1 MFDHLDDRI
10 LQPSLSRFRRFDLS
24 MNYIKF
30 KSTILYNLSSHL
42 KVVALRVISQVHWFY
57 LIHSTA
63 RQFATPSEPVDFS
76 LSLMSFRLRPHDKA
90 PQKYLPLL
98 SRALIPTITFFTTIA
113 LFSLPPQLLKFL
125 LYLKFPTS
133 VAFPTSLC
141 IDLLFST
148 MKIFVN
154 YGFLSLLFL
163 LASPT
168 PQPDPPRIHDPYSTD
183 TTEWLI
189 RVPDSPS
196 FHHEGDLIGS
206 YGLGH
211 LVTGADLAEH
221 ELILRETCKNKVFD
235 KLLDSTAFWAKPE
248 HGWYQ
253 EEQKLAHSSLLLLQ
267 EKCESHLR
275 HFQATKEAWVEP
287 FSRGIR
293 TPVPSLDGAM
303 FHSHFPVA
311 LGEILLNNSIIHAPH
326 APYAHPVWEKENF
339 NTTVAYRAKRIA
351 PIAAIGAVVSF
362 ASMIYDSVSNLLTG
376 RSISKLTVEVNR
388 QGAQLS
394 QVTKSVRTLQ
404 DSMKDIYSRLDYYG
418 KWVRASAEVM
428 LLQSSLDLVLED
440 SNRLVEG
447 FQQLSFHR
455 LSPRLVNATDMAQSL
470 SLLRRRMNE
479 AGYEL
484 IPQDLDDVFSCE
496 TSHLIFPNNTLLIF
510 IHLPAIRSAAVMDL
524 YSFIPMPLQLD
535 PGTEGS
541 MLLPAPEHR
550 YIAVTKDGTMTR
562 VYTESAFGH
571 CVKIASFFRCPES
584 YTYDKRLT
592 SNCLSA
598 LFRSD
603 HVLIGKL
610 CKWDIN
616 PAQDHLAQVGKNE
629 FLLYHH
635 NEGEITK
642 RCLSDPPTFHAVRF
656 QGTRRVKAPPACSFA
671 TSSFLFDGQLDL
683 TSTTTHITTKPL
695 NLTALWVNINGDD
708 FTSVSLPEMAAQ
720 VLSLGSQEDLTLHD
734 VDALVDASF
743 ITRYFRYTTGIIC
756 ALSLIALLSFFLY
769 YFRYHLRR
777 RVLESWRAYWRG
789 HQDPLQADV
798 VHHLVPNP
806 AYA

>member
-1 MFDHLDDRI
+1 MKIFSNCNL
-10 LQPSLSRFRRFDLS
+10 LLCLLS
-24 MNYIKF
+24 
-30 KSTILYNLSSHL
+30 
-42 KVVALRVISQVHWFY
+42 A
-57 LIHSTA
+57 
-63 RQFATPSEPVDFS
+63 ATPSS
-76 LSLMSFRLRPHDKA
+76 L
-90 PQKYLPLL
+90 
-98 SRALIPTITFFTTIA
+98 
-113 LFSLPPQLLKFL
+113 
-125 LYLKFPTS
+125 
-133 VAFPTSLC
+133 
-141 IDLLFST
+141 
-148 MKIFVN
+148 
-154 YGFLSLLFL
+154 
-163 LASPT
+163 
-168 PQPDPPRIHDPYSTD
+168 PDPPRIHDPHSTD
-183 TTEWLI
+183 TSEWLI

-221 ELILRETCKNKVFD
+221 ELILHESCKNKVFE
-235 KLLDSTAFWAKPE
+235 KLLSSTDFWSKPA
-248 HGWYQ
+248 HGHHQQ
-253 EEQKLAHSSLLLLQ
+253 EQRLAHSSLLLLQ

-275 HFQATKEAWVEP
+275 HFQATRDAWVNP
-287 FSRGIR
+287 FSRISRSPAVLSEG
-293 TPVPSLDGAM
+293 VA
-303 FHSHFPVA
+303 FCSHFPDT
-311 LGEILLNNSIIHAPH
+311 LGEILMNTSIIFAPH
-326 APYAHPVWEKENF
+326 FPLANPVREIDLV
-339 NTTVAYRAKRIA
+339 TTSVAARVKRIA

-394 QVTKSVRTLQ
+394 QVTKSVKIMQ
-404 DSMKDIYSRLDYYG
+404 NSMEDIWSRLNSQG
-418 KWVRASAEVM
+418 HWARVSAEV
-428 LLQSSLDLVLED
+428 LLLHASLDLVLED

-455 LSPRLVNATDMAQSL
+455 LSPRLVNATDLAQSL
-470 SLLRRRMNE
+470 SVLRRRMNE

-496 TSHLIFPNNTLLIF
+496 TSHLIFPNQTLLIF

-524 YSFIPMPLQLD
+524 YTFIPMPLQLD
-535 PGTEGS
+535 PGTDGS

-550 YIAVTKDGTMTR
+550 HIAVTKDGTMTR

-571 CVKIASFFRCPES
+571 CIKIASFFRCPES

-708 FTSVSLPEMAAQ
+708 FTSVSLPEMADQ
-720 VLSLGSQEDLTLHD
+720 VLALGSQEDLTLHD

-756 ALSLIALLSFFLY
+756 ALSLLALLSFVLY

-777 RVLESWRAYWRG
+777 RVLEYWRAHWRG

-806 AYA
+806 VYA